1 MKKILV
7 AYDGSE
13 GSERAFE
20 KALGLLDEDGEII
33 LLVVTPK
40 ATEKLD
46 RNAYREAKRK
56 AKQLV
61 SDKIK
66 EFPDIKIKGVIKEG
80 DAAEKIIETAN
91 KINCDLIVLGR
102 KGVSEI
108 GSYLLGSVAD
118 KVVKEA
124 HKTVML
130 VK

>member
-1 MKKILV
+1 MRKILV

-13 GSERAFE
+13 GSEKAFE
-20 KALGLLDEDGEII
+20 KALSLLDPDGEII
-33 LLVVTPK
+33 LLAVTPK

-46 RNAYREAKRK
+46 RNAYKETKKK
-56 AKQLV
+56 AKQLI

-66 EFPDIKIKGVIKEG
+66 IFPNVRIRGIVKEG
-80 DAAEKIIETAN
+80 DAAEKIIETAS
-91 KINCDLIVLGR
+91 KRDCDLIVLGR
-102 KGVSEI
+102 KGISEI

-118 KVVKEA
+118 RVVKEA